1 LSFDSADSS
10 LLGQLNKKED
20 WRETVN
26 PIELLQYV
34 DTLGKRLKQVKT
46 AWSKLFRDI
55 ESSYRLLVADM
66 KVIHD
71 NVSLIHMQVGNQ
83 GASGKGTEPKTIWD
97 AIDALATTQAELE
110 NTTENLEDTLVEKL
124 LMDLEHHPDLQQ
136 AVDGISRLD
145 HNLLMFD
152 DHLTSIEN
160 LVYKHGERFKH
171 VKTMLQHIPHV
182 SHSDTSAKLN
192 VMDARLTLLE
202 NSSPKYPSS
211 SDNSGLDSLEEIVS
225 GLKEE
230 I

>member
-83 GASGKGTEPKTIWD
+83 GTSGKGTEPKTI
-97 AIDALATTQAELE
+97 
-110 NTTENLEDTLVEKL
+110 
-124 LMDLEHHPDLQQ
+124 
-136 AVDGISRLD
+136 
-145 HNLLMFD
+145 
-152 DHLTSIEN
+152 
-160 LVYKHGERFKH
+160 
-171 VKTMLQHIPHV
+171 
-182 SHSDTSAKLN
+182 
-192 VMDARLTLLE
+192 
-202 NSSPKYPSS
+202 
-211 SDNSGLDSLEEIVS
+211 
-225 GLKEE
+225 
-230 I
+230 